1 MNRITILY
9 LEIGLFKE
17 LYSKKI
23 ITEREMDLAV
33 LELKK
38 KLIREE
44 GIQDE
49 E

>member
-1 MNRITILY
+1 MLY

-17 LYSKKI
+17 LYSRKI

-38 KLIREE
+38 KMKREE
-44 GIQDE
+44 VIQDE
-49 E
+49 KR

>member
-1 MNRITILY
+1 MLY

-17 LYSKKI
+17 LYSRQI

-44 GIQDE
+44 EIQDE

>member
-1 MNRITILY
+1 MLY

-17 LYSKKI
+17 LYSRQI

-33 LELKK
+33 LKLKK

-44 GIQDE
+44 EIQDE